1 MAKRPSGVFL
11 TDGTLNIA
19 VLKFP
24 ENLVGKMGGNLPG
37 YPASHGCV
45 RLPLDFSAKLFTVT
59 HLGTPVIIAGSHSD
73 PWELTHPGMVLSGY
87 AESEFRQVEASLDG
101 KKHPADWA
109 EHEAGPIVSVIAS
122 SADGQIMIIENG
134 IILSES
140 AQTVVGGAQLG
151 NQVFVLQGP
160 RSASQGMS
168 WLAISHSADA
178 NGNYLSGEQTLQRL
192 RASDDFM
199 KVVQEKMHP
208 GMTVVLTDAPLHP
221 DTRTGKIL

>member
-1 MAKRPSGVFL
+1 
-11 TDGTLNIA
+11 
-19 VLKFP
+19 
-24 ENLVGKMGGNLPG
+24 
-37 YPASHGCV
+37 
-45 RLPLDFSAKLFTVT
+45 
-59 HLGTPVIIAGSHSD
+59 
-73 PWELTHPGMVLSGY
+73 
-87 AESEFRQVEASLDG
+87 
-101 KKHPADWA
+101 
-109 EHEAGPIVSVIAS
+109 
-122 SADGQIMIIENG
+122 MIIENG
-134 IILSES
+134 NILSES

-221 DTRTGKIL
+221 DTRTGKDFVIMS